1 MIEVEK
7 TVSHSIEP
15 RMSVCLKGTTKFLEG
30 LDLSEEFDLSDD
42 EEGNQKSVF
51 MKVEDNLDS
60 NNEDEDVD
68 ENDEV
73 GVCRRSPLSASSV
86 LLTGTSYTI
95 LRTSAVDEAGNI
107 RRQEKANKT
116 CEGVR
121 FSESVHVR
129 NHLHVKDITD
139 AEKLQAWFRKP
150 EYKTIFKNNTQ
161 IISIIEKREKEMKKI
176 IAKRERENKKKKCK
190 KALTVNLNMSISSR
204 SVDLE
209 GPEST
214 ETTCPEVVVGDDDL
228 TEKDFG
234 FEDVIDIH
242 RDDERGFSIR
252 GLENETAKK
261 RRIRDQT
268 YHKAKFA
275 VLSVQEDIDE
285 HMFSLQEQHE
295 EKLAKITKGKNK
307 GKRRFSFNRQSHP
320 DDQEEDSEKIQ
331 ELIDAAKEEFATYAK
346 AQYKNMIR
354 LIAEKYAEICL
365 QDAMDALERGMQD
378 EKTVKAIDWIES
390 EGDNSHVSI
399 LSSAKGVSDSSQD
412 NEKRRPSTTSTAPTE
427 ISTVSALVASEG
439 MQLSR
444 VKRAKLFLSK
454 FV

>member
-42 EEGNQKSVF
+42 EEENQKSVF
-51 MKVEDNLDS
+51 MKAEDNLSD
-60 NNEDEDVD
+60 NNKDEDVV

-95 LRTSAVDEAGNI
+95 LRTSAVDEVGNE
-107 RRQEKANKT
+107 RRQEKAKKA

-129 NHLHVKDITD
+129 HHLHAKDITD
-139 AEKLQAWFRKP
+139 TEKLQAWFRKP

-214 ETTCPEVVVGDDDL
+214 ETTCPEVIVGDDDL

-268 YHKAKFA
+268 YLKAKFA

-307 GKRRFSFNRQSHP
+307 GKRRFSFNRQSNP

-354 LIAEKYAEICL
+354 MIAEKYAEICM

>member
-1 MIEVEK
+1 
-7 TVSHSIEP
+7 
-15 RMSVCLKGTTKFLEG
+15 
-30 LDLSEEFDLSDD
+30 
-42 EEGNQKSVF
+42 
-51 MKVEDNLDS
+51 
-60 NNEDEDVD
+60 
-68 ENDEV
+68 
-73 GVCRRSPLSASSV
+73 
-86 LLTGTSYTI
+86 
-95 LRTSAVDEAGNI
+95 
-107 RRQEKANKT
+107 
-116 CEGVR
+116 
-121 FSESVHVR
+121 
-129 NHLHVKDITD
+129 
-139 AEKLQAWFRKP
+139 
-150 EYKTIFKNNTQ
+150 
-161 IISIIEKREKEMKKI
+161 
-176 IAKRERENKKKKCK
+176 
-190 KALTVNLNMSISSR
+190 
-204 SVDLE
+204 
-209 GPEST
+209 
-214 ETTCPEVVVGDDDL
+214 
-228 TEKDFG
+228 
-234 FEDVIDIH
+234 
-242 RDDERGFSIR
+242 
-252 GLENETAKK
+252 
-261 RRIRDQT
+261 
-268 YHKAKFA
+268 
-275 VLSVQEDIDE
+275 
-285 HMFSLQEQHE
+285 MFSLQEQHE